1 MNDAL
6 ETMIFAR
13 RLFLA
18 LGDKNLHDL
27 GEGLK
32 TLTTDP

>member
-13 RLFLA
+13 RIFPS
-18 LGDKNLHDL
+18 LGERNLHDL